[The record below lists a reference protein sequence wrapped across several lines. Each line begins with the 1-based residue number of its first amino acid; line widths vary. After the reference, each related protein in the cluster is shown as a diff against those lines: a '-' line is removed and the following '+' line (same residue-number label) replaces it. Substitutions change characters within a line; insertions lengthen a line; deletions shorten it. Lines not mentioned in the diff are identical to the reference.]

1 MLTKVRIGTALCN
14 VYYFVKGEFQN
25 RSLASQKRGNIGLA
39 LLNQGLKLAD
49 ITSAVTVL
57 KITHFTTGAGAGEIC
72 RQFADGN

>member
-1 MLTKVRIGTALCN
+1 MCIM
-14 VYYFVKGEFQN
+14 YYCVKGEFQN

-57 KITHFTTGAGAGEIC
+57 KITHFTDGVGGMFGAG
-72 RQFADGN
+72 